1 MATMSR
7 ELIQVDRVFLG
18 HIEPFF
24 KPLSNFRGVS
34 KRPVFF
40 AYRQDGQ
47 RTEFTLP
54 SRKQAIE
61 WLVAA
66 SQKVSA

>member
-1 MATMSR
+1 MSR
-7 ELIQVDRVFLG
+7 ELIQIDRVFLG
-18 HIEPFF
+18 HIEPYF

-40 AYRQDGQ
+40 AFNQDGQ

-61 WLVAA
+61 WLEGAA
-66 SQKVSA
+66 RPKGKP